1 MSVGFRKGEG
11 TGTNTVGKNWQ
22 ESKLWKCKTC
32 GGEKFRNK
40 CVNEKCKEKGDE

>member
-11 TGTNTVGKNWQ
+11 TTNSTTSETWQ
-22 ESKLWKCKTC
+22 NSKLWNCKKC

-40 CVNEKCKEKGDE
+40 CVNEKCEENK